1 MHLLQNRFDKTITA
15 LNATFARID
24 SKDIVVQQMLIE
36 WQTNTLKEL
45 LTDMTNVFKKV
56 TMVNDLLSIHD
67 QDLGFK
73 LADYVKAL
81 PLDQSPAN
89 LLLLTQHDA
98 LVLQINGMAVAAYSP
113 VSDQQNANADEVQA
127 MHGMFAKVVTRLVG
141 HNNVVPDMEKV
152 ETIWKPRMDACR
164 ARNPYDRPST
174 YYARPKMGMRKKVQV
189 QPVSAISEQRVLQ
202 AICAAPSQPNIEMP
216 QDLRVVRPVIPL
228 VTPQNYP
235 TGRAIIFPNRPSS
248 PLTIVPPDHLGPLL
262 IDESPLKCLDRYVTN
277 TEGGSLVGPERYIDT
292 HRTTTYS
299 TQVRRK

>member
-1 MHLLQNRFDKTITA
+1 
-15 LNATFARID
+15 
-24 SKDIVVQQMLIE
+24 
-36 WQTNTLKEL
+36 
-45 LTDMTNVFKKV
+45 MTSVFKKV

-89 LLLLTQHDA
+89 LMLLTKHDA
-98 LVLQINGMAVAAYSP
+98 LVVQINGMALDAYSP
-113 VSDQQNANADEVQA
+113 VSDQQNVNTTAIHE

-152 ETIWKPRMDACR
+152 EAIWKPRMDACR
-164 ARNPYDRPST
+164 ARTPYDRSSN
-174 YYARPKMGMRKKVQV
+174 YYKIGPKVGMKKKVQNT
-189 QPVSAISEQRVLQ
+189 VSAISEQRVLQ
-202 AICAAPSQPNIEMP
+202 AICSAPSQQTIEMP
-216 QDLRVVRPVIPL
+216 QDLRVARPVRPVIPL

-235 TGRAIIFPNRPSS
+235 TSRVILLPSRPSS

-262 IDESPLKCLDRYVTN
+262 IDESPLKSLDRYVAN

-292 HRTTTYS
+292 HRTTTTYS
-299 TQVRRK
+299 SPLRRK